1 MPPKKAIKKKAPPKK
16 PTRGQKPTK
25 KAAEVSTDI
34 DPAEKT
40 TGHLKKDDY
49 LVIID
54 WLKIKKNYDACFG
67 TGKASLVG
75 RPPKGT
81 INGFELMAINLQNQ
95 STSKISLSS
104 RQMKDCSNSYKD
116 KYKKTHTLSLATG
129 FGLTPEDRQTGI
141 QTIEQKLDSLCPHY
155 QAMHELMGNKA
166 FVNPLYKVDA
176 QKDVETTNLS
186 DSDNSDNPDDSDDS
200 DDSDDPDDS
209 DESDDSDDSDSGK
222 GKDDSDNGKGKD
234 SDIGE
239 LGHDDPG
246 GQNMHTDPA
255 LDPDLLDYNPQNQQR
270 TTTSPNDVPQQ
281 SSQRKRKQ
289 NTWYHQRRNALTA
302 KERALDSSSS
312 DGSLSSDVIA
322 PTKSPKKKNKKNK
335 KKKSKVSP
343 DANDL
348 GTHPS
353 PSKTPQNTKG
363 KRRASNSDN
372 INPRS
377 HSTPASKNNNAF
389 AHYEEYALKR
399 DAGKAQM
406 AQASL
411 DFEINKYQR
420 QLAIDNKTVK
430 LEEKKFMRSSKLE
443 EKKWERELKMDEKR
457 LEWEKDE
464 KEKDQTFEL
473 SKLGT
478 LVDKENLG
486 KKYELVT
493 QCVTSGKSTEEIE
506 RLAKLFQ

>member
-40 TGHLKKDDY
+40 TGHLKKDNY

-67 TGKASLVG
+67 TGKAPLVG
-75 RPPKGT
+75 RPPKVT
-81 INGFELMAINLQNQ
+81 INGFELMAINLRDQ
-95 STSKISLSS
+95 STSKISL
-104 RQMKDCSNSYKD
+104 N
-116 KYKKTHTLSLATG
+116 
-129 FGLTPEDRQTGI
+129 RQTGI

-155 QAMHELMGNKA
+155 QAMHEIMGNTA

-186 DSDNSDNPDDSDDS
+186 DSDDSDNPDHDS

-209 DESDDSDDSDSGK
+209 ASGK

-239 LGHDDPG
+239 LEHDDPE

-255 LDPDLLDYNPQNQQR
+255 LDPDLLDYNPQNPQR
-270 TTTSPNDVPQQ
+270 PTTSPNDVPQQ
-281 SSQRKRKQ
+281 SSQRKRRR

-302 KERALDSSSS
+302 EERALDSSSS

-335 KKKSKVSP
+335 KKKSKVSF

-348 GTHPS
+348 ATHPS

-377 HSTPASKNNNAF
+377 HFTPASKNNNVF

-399 DAGKAQM
+399 DAGK

-420 QLAIDNKTVK
+420 QLAINNKMVE

-443 EKKWERELKMDEKR
+443 EKKWEQELKMDEKR

-464 KEKDQTFEL
+464 KAKDQTFEL

-478 LVDKENLG
+478 LADKENLG

-493 QCVTSGKSTEEIE
+493 HNKN
-506 RLAKLFQ
+506 

>member
-16 PTRGQKPTK
+16 PTRGRKPTK
-25 KAAEVSTDI
+25 KAAEVSTNNN
-34 DPAEKT
+34 PAEKT

-67 TGKASLVG
+67 TGKAPLVG

-81 INGFELMAINLQNQ
+81 INGFELMAINLRNQ

-104 RQMKDCSNSYKD
+104 RQMKDRFNSYKD

-129 FGLTPEDRQTGI
+129 FGLTPEDQQTGI

-176 QKDVETTNLS
+176 QKDVETTNSS
-186 DSDNSDNPDDSDDS
+186 DSDDSDNPDDSDDS
-200 DDSDDPDDS
+200 DNSDESDD
-209 DESDDSDDSDSGK
+209 SDDSDDSDSGK

-239 LGHDDPG
+239 LGHDDPE

-270 TTTSPNDVPQQ
+270 PTTSPNDVPQQ
-281 SSQRKRKQ
+281 SSQRKRKR

-302 KERALDSSSS
+302 EERALDSSSS
-312 DGSLSSDVIA
+312 DGSLSSEVIA

-335 KKKSKVSP
+335 KKKAKVSP
-343 DANDL
+343 DANNL
-348 GTHPS
+348 ATHLS
-353 PSKTPQNTKG
+353 PSKTPQKTKG

-399 DAGKAQM
+399 EAGKAQV

-420 QLAIDNKTVK
+420 QLAIDNKTVE
-430 LEEKKFMRSSKLE
+430 LEEKKFMRLSKLE

-464 KEKDQTFEL
+464 KAKDRTFEL

-478 LVDKENLG
+478 LADKENLG

-493 QCVTSGKSTEEIE
+493 QCVTTGKSTEEIE

>member
-25 KAAEVSTDI
+25 KAAEVSTNN

-67 TGKASLVG
+67 TGKAPLVG

-81 INGFELMAINLQNQ
+81 INGFELMAINLRNQ

-104 RQMKDCSNSYKD
+104 RQMKDCFNSYKD
-116 KYKKTHTLSLATG
+116 KYKKTHTPSLATG

-176 QKDVETTNLS
+176 QKDVETTNSS
-186 DSDNSDNPDDSDDS
+186 DSDESDNPDDSDDS
-200 DDSDDPDDS
+200 DDSD
-209 DESDDSDDSDSGK
+209 SGQ
-222 GKDDSDNGKGKD
+222 GKDDSENDNGKD

-239 LGHDDPG
+239 LGDNDPE
-246 GQNMHTDPA
+246 GQNMHTNPA

-270 TTTSPNDVPQQ
+270 RTTSPNDVPQQ

-289 NTWYHQRRNALTA
+289 NTRYHQRRNALTA
-302 KERALDSSSS
+302 EERALDSSSS
-312 DGSLSSDVIA
+312 DGTLSSEVIA

-335 KKKSKVSP
+335 KKKAKISP
-343 DANDL
+343 NANDL
-348 GTHPS
+348 ATHPS

-363 KRRASNSDN
+363 KQRASNSNN

-377 HSTPASKNNNAF
+377 HSTPASKNNNVF

-399 DAGKAQM
+399 EAGKAQV

-411 DFEINKYQR
+411 NFEINKYQR

-443 EKKWERELKMDEKR
+443 EKKWERELKTDEKR

-464 KEKDQTFEL
+464 KAKDQAFEL
-473 SKLGT
+473 FKLGT
-478 LVDKENLG
+478 LADKENLG

>member
-16 PTRGQKPTK
+16 PTRGRKPTK
-25 KAAEVSTDI
+25 KAAEFSTDN

-67 TGKASLVG
+67 TGKAPLVG

-81 INGFELMAINLQNQ
+81 INGFELMAINLRNQ

-104 RQMKDCSNSYKD
+104 RQMKDLFNSYKD

-129 FGLTPEDRQTGI
+129 FGLTPKDRQTGI

-176 QKDVETTNLS
+176 QKDVETTNSS
-186 DSDNSDNPDDSDDS
+186 DSDDSDNPDDSDDS
-200 DDSDDPDDS
+200 DDSDESDDF
-209 DESDDSDDSDSGK
+209 DDSDDSDSGK
-222 GKDDSDNGKGKD
+222 GKDNSDNGKGKD

-239 LGHDDPG
+239 LGHNDPE

-270 TTTSPNDVPQQ
+270 PTTSPND
-281 SSQRKRKQ
+281 
-289 NTWYHQRRNALTA
+289 
-302 KERALDSSSS
+302 
-312 DGSLSSDVIA
+312 
-322 PTKSPKKKNKKNK
+322 SPKKKNKKNK
-335 KKKSKVSP
+335 KKKAKVSP
-343 DANDL
+343 DANNL
-348 GTHPS
+348 ATHLS
-353 PSKTPQNTKG
+353 PSKTPQKTKG

-399 DAGKAQM
+399 EAGKAQV

-420 QLAIDNKTVK
+420 QLAIDNKTVE
-430 LEEKKFMRSSKLE
+430 LEEKKFMRLSKLE

-464 KEKDQTFEL
+464 NAKDRTFEL

-478 LVDKENLG
+478 LADKENLG

-493 QCVTSGKSTEEIE
+493 QCVTTGKSTEEIE

>member
-25 KAAEVSTDI
+25 KAAEVSTNI

-67 TGKASLVG
+67 TGKAPLVG

-81 INGFELMAINLQNQ
+81 INGFELMAINLRNQ

-104 RQMKDCSNSYKD
+104 RQMKDCFNSYKD
-116 KYKKTHTLSLATG
+116 KCKKTHTLSLATG

-176 QKDVETTNLS
+176 QKDVETTSLS
-186 DSDNSDNPDDSDDS
+186 DSDDSDNPDDSDDS
-200 DDSDDPDDS
+200 DDSDN
-209 DESDDSDDSDSGK
+209 SDDSDDSDNSDSGK

-239 LGHDDPG
+239 L
-246 GQNMHTDPA
+246 
-255 LDPDLLDYNPQNQQR
+255 
-270 TTTSPNDVPQQ
+270 
-281 SSQRKRKQ
+281 
-289 NTWYHQRRNALTA
+289 RRNALTA
-302 KERALDSSSS
+302 EERALDSSSS

-343 DANDL
+343 DANNL
-348 GTHPS
+348 ATHPS

-389 AHYEEYALKR
+389 AHCEEYGLKR
-399 DAGKAQM
+399 DAGKAQV

-420 QLAIDNKTVK
+420 QLAINNKTVE

-443 EKKWERELKMDEKR
+443 EKKWE
-457 LEWEKDE
+457 
-464 KEKDQTFEL
+464 
-473 SKLGT
+473 
-478 LVDKENLG
+478 
-486 KKYELVT
+486 
-493 QCVTSGKSTEEIE
+493 
-506 RLAKLFQ
+506 

>member
-25 KAAEVSTDI
+25 KAAEVSTDN

-40 TGHLKKDDY
+40 TGHLKKDNY

-54 WLKIKKNYDACFG
+54 WLKIKKNYDAFFG
-67 TGKASLVG
+67 TGKAPLVG

-81 INGFELMAINLQNQ
+81 INGFELMAINLRNQ

-104 RQMKDCSNSYKD
+104 RQMKDCFNSYKD

-176 QKDVETTNLS
+176 QKDVETTNSS
-186 DSDNSDNPDDSDDS
+186 DSDDSDNPDDSDNSDES
-200 DDSDDPDDS
+200 DD
-209 DESDDSDDSDSGK
+209 SDDSDDSDSGK

-239 LGHDDPG
+239 LGHDDPE

-270 TTTSPNDVPQQ
+270 PTTSPNDVPQQ

-289 NTWYHQRRNALTA
+289 NTRYHQRRNALTA
-302 KERALDSSSS
+302 EERALDSSSS
-312 DGSLSSDVIA
+312 DGSLSSEVIA

-335 KKKSKVSP
+335 KKKAKVSP
-343 DANDL
+343 DANNL
-348 GTHPS
+348 ATHPS

-363 KRRASNSDN
+363 KQRASNSDN

-377 HSTPASKNNNAF
+377 HSTPASKKNNAF

-399 DAGKAQM
+399 EAGKAQV
-406 AQASL
+406 AQESL

-420 QLAIDNKTVK
+420 QLAIDNKTVE
-430 LEEKKFMRSSKLE
+430 LEEKKFMRLSKLE

-464 KEKDQTFEL
+464 KAKDRTFEL

-478 LVDKENLG
+478 LADKENLG

>member
-1 MPPKKAIKKKAPPKK
+1 
-16 PTRGQKPTK
+16 
-25 KAAEVSTDI
+25 
-34 DPAEKT
+34 
-40 TGHLKKDDY
+40 
-49 LVIID
+49 
-54 WLKIKKNYDACFG
+54 
-67 TGKASLVG
+67 
-75 RPPKGT
+75 
-81 INGFELMAINLQNQ
+81 
-95 STSKISLSS
+95 
-104 RQMKDCSNSYKD
+104 
-116 KYKKTHTLSLATG
+116 
-129 FGLTPEDRQTGI
+129 
-141 QTIEQKLDSLCPHY
+141 
-155 QAMHELMGNKA
+155 MHELMGNKA

-176 QKDVETTNLS
+176 QKDVETTNSS
-186 DSDNSDNPDDSDDS
+186 DSDNSDNPDDSDNS
-200 DDSDDPDDS
+200 DN
-209 DESDDSDDSDSGK
+209 SDDSDDSDNSDSGS

-239 LGHDDPG
+239 LGDNYPE
-246 GQNMHTDPA
+246 GQNMHTNPA

-270 TTTSPNDVPQQ
+270 PTTSPNDVPQL
-281 SSQRKRKQ
+281 SSQRKRNQ

-302 KERALDSSSS
+302 EERALDSSSS
-312 DGSLSSDVIA
+312 DCSLSSEVIA

-335 KKKSKVSP
+335 KKKAKVSP
-343 DANDL
+343 DANNL
-348 GTHPS
+348 ATHPS

-363 KRRASNSDN
+363 KQRASNSNN

-399 DAGKAQM
+399 EAGKAQV

-420 QLAIDNKTVK
+420 QLAIDNKTVE
-430 LEEKKFMRSSKLE
+430 LEKKKFMCSSKLE
-443 EKKWERELKMDEKR
+443 EKKWEQELKMDEKR

-464 KEKDQTFEL
+464 KAKYQTFEL

-478 LVDKENLG
+478 LADKENLG

>member
-16 PTRGQKPTK
+16 PTRGRKPTK
-25 KAAEVSTDI
+25 KAAEVSTDNN
-34 DPAEKT
+34 PAEKT
-40 TGHLKKDDY
+40 TGHLKKDNY

-67 TGKASLVG
+67 TGKEPLVG
-75 RPPKGT
+75 QPPKGT

-104 RQMKDCSNSYKD
+104 GQMKDCFNSYKD

-141 QTIEQKLDSLCPHY
+141 QTIKQKLDSLCPHY

-166 FVNPLYKVDA
+166 FVNPLYKADA
-176 QKDVETTNLS
+176 QKDVETTNSS

-200 DDSDDPDDS
+200 DDSDNS
-209 DESDDSDDSDSGK
+209 DNSDDSDDSDSGK

-234 SDIGE
+234 SEIGE
-239 LGHDDPG
+239 LGDDDP
-246 GQNMHTDPA
+246 
-255 LDPDLLDYNPQNQQR
+255 
-270 TTTSPNDVPQQ
+270 
-281 SSQRKRKQ
+281 
-289 NTWYHQRRNALTA
+289 
-302 KERALDSSSS
+302 EDSSSS
-312 DGSLSSDVIA
+312 DGSLSSEVIA

-335 KKKSKVSP
+335 KKKAKVSP
-343 DANDL
+343 NANDL
-348 GTHPS
+348 ATHPS

-399 DAGKAQM
+399 EAGKAQV

-411 DFEINKYQR
+411 DFEINKYQH
-420 QLAIDNKTVK
+420 QLAIDNKTVE

-443 EKKWERELKMDEKR
+443 EKKWEQELKMDEKR

-464 KEKDQTFEL
+464 KAKDRTFEL

-478 LVDKENLG
+478 LADKENLG

-493 QCVTSGKSTEEIE
+493 QCVTSGKSTVARGIALYGGFGEVPNVGS
-506 RLAKLFQ
+506 RKCKKPKNLSLLRG

>member
-1 MPPKKAIKKKAPPKK
+1 
-16 PTRGQKPTK
+16 
-25 KAAEVSTDI
+25 
-34 DPAEKT
+34 
-40 TGHLKKDDY
+40 
-49 LVIID
+49 
-54 WLKIKKNYDACFG
+54 
-67 TGKASLVG
+67 
-75 RPPKGT
+75 
-81 INGFELMAINLQNQ
+81 MAINLQNQ

-104 RQMKDCSNSYKD
+104 RQMKDRFNSYKD

-141 QTIEQKLDSLCPHY
+141 QTIKQKLNSLCPHY

-176 QKDVETTNLS
+176 QKDVETTNSS

-200 DDSDDPDDS
+200 DNSDN
-209 DESDDSDDSDSGK
+209 SDDSDSGK
-222 GKDDSDNGKGKD
+222 GKDDSDNGKVKD
-234 SDIGE
+234 SDIE
-239 LGHDDPG
+239 KIATRP
-246 GQNMHTDPA
+246 
-255 LDPDLLDYNPQNQQR
+255 
-270 TTTSPNDVPQQ
+270 TTSPNHVPQQ
-281 SSQRKRKQ
+281 SCQHKRKR

-302 KERALDSSSS
+302 EERALDSSSS

-322 PTKSPKKKNKKNK
+322 PTKSPKKKNKKNR

-343 DANDL
+343 DAKDL
-348 GTHPS
+348 ATNPS

-363 KRRASNSDN
+363 KQRASNSDN

-399 DAGKAQM
+399 DAGKAQV

-420 QLAIDNKTVK
+420 QLAINNKTVE
-430 LEEKKFMRSSKLE
+430 LEEKKKFMRSSKLE

-464 KEKDQTFEL
+464 KAKDQTFEL

-478 LVDKENLG
+478 LANKENLG

-506 RLAKLFQ
+506 CLAKLFQ

>member
-1 MPPKKAIKKKAPPKK
+1 
-16 PTRGQKPTK
+16 
-25 KAAEVSTDI
+25 
-34 DPAEKT
+34 
-40 TGHLKKDDY
+40 
-49 LVIID
+49 
-54 WLKIKKNYDACFG
+54 
-67 TGKASLVG
+67 
-75 RPPKGT
+75 
-81 INGFELMAINLQNQ
+81 MAINLRNQ

-104 RQMKDCSNSYKD
+104 RQMKDRFNSYKD

-176 QKDVETTNLS
+176 QKDVETTNSS
-186 DSDNSDNPDDSDDS
+186 DSDDSDNPDDSDDS
-200 DDSDDPDDS
+200 DDSDESDD
-209 DESDDSDDSDSGK
+209 SDDSDDSDSGK

-239 LGHDDPG
+239 LGHDDPE

-270 TTTSPNDVPQQ
+270 PTTSPNDVPQQ
-281 SSQRKRKQ
+281 SSQRKRKR
-289 NTWYHQRRNALTA
+289 NTRYHQRRDALTA
-302 KERALDSSSS
+302 EERALDSSSS
-312 DGSLSSDVIA
+312 DGSLSSEVIA

-335 KKKSKVSP
+335 KKKAKVSP
-343 DANDL
+343 DANNL
-348 GTHPS
+348 ATHLS

-399 DAGKAQM
+399 EAGKAQV

-420 QLAIDNKTVK
+420 QLAIDNKTVE
-430 LEEKKFMRSSKLE
+430 LEEKKFMRLSKLE

-464 KEKDQTFEL
+464 KAKDRTFEL

-478 LVDKENLG
+478 LADKENLG

-493 QCVTSGKSTEEIE
+493 QCVTTGKSTEEIE

>member
-1 MPPKKAIKKKAPPKK
+1 
-16 PTRGQKPTK
+16 
-25 KAAEVSTDI
+25 
-34 DPAEKT
+34 
-40 TGHLKKDDY
+40 
-49 LVIID
+49 
-54 WLKIKKNYDACFG
+54 
-67 TGKASLVG
+67 
-75 RPPKGT
+75 
-81 INGFELMAINLQNQ
+81 MAINLRNR

-104 RQMKDCSNSYKD
+104 RQMKHRFNSYKD
-116 KYKKTHTLSLATG
+116 KYKKTHTLSLETG
-129 FGLTPEDRQTGI
+129 FGLTPEDQQTGI

-155 QAMHELMGNKA
+155 QAMHELMGKKA

-176 QKDVETTNLS
+176 QKDVETTNS
-186 DSDNSDNPDDSDDS
+186 SDSDDSSDNPDDSDNSDDSDDS
-200 DDSDDPDDS
+200 DDSEDS
-209 DESDDSDDSDSGK
+209 DESDSGR
-222 GKDDSDNGKGKD
+222 GKDNSDNGKGKD

-239 LGHDDPG
+239 LVEDIDKSVESFDHYWNRQESNQGDNDPES
-246 GQNMHTDPA
+246 QNKHTNPA
-255 LDPDLLDYNPQNQQR
+255 LDPDLLNYNPQNQQR
-270 TTTSPNDVPQQ
+270 RTTSPNDVPQQ

-302 KERALDSSSS
+302 EERALDSSSS

-335 KKKSKVSP
+335 KKKAKVSP
-343 DANDL
+343 DANNL
-348 GTHPS
+348 ATHPS

-363 KRRASNSDN
+363 KRRASNSNN

-399 DAGKAQM
+399 DAGKAQV

-464 KEKDQTFEL
+464 KAKDQTFEL

-478 LVDKENLG
+478 LEDKENLG

-493 QCVTSGKSTEEIE
+493 QLKESKKFNRID
-506 RLAKLFQ
+506 LK